1 MPVFHSTRKE
11 ATAWSP
17 ARQRLEQ
24 SLAKVRSRPP
34 VTVDFEPFE
43 REIHARFNEA
53 EREVLSEELE
63 RLDSDR
69 PWVKIG
75 GEVHHRV
82 WRGNGTDTRAAGP
95 VTVTRTRYR
104 SGTEKAVSPR
114 ELRTGIVEG
123 HGTSAGGPPGCLGDE
138 PPDTGRG

>member
-75 GEVHHRV
+75 GRSITGSGGE
-82 WRGNGTDTRAAGP
+82 TGP
-95 VTVTRTRYR
+95 TPVRPVR
-104 SGTEKAVSPR
+104 
-114 ELRTGIVEG
+114 
-123 HGTSAGGPPGCLGDE
+123 
-138 PPDTGRG
+138 